1 MLGLSG
7 QADALTAINT
17 AGRTD
22 DTPIPRACADSVPTS
37 LCDSDKE
44 DDEKEGRSQ
53 GL

>member
-1 MLGLSG
+1 MLGLRG
-7 QADALTAINT
+7 QADALTAVNT
-17 AGRTD
+17 TDRAD

-37 LCDSDKE
+37 LCDPDKE